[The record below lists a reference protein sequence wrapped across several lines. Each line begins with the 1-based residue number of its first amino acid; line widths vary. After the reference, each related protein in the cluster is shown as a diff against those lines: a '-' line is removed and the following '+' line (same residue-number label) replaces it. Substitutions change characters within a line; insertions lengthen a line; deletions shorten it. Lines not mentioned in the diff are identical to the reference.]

1 MALLISIPILGVLAI
16 IQSAIISTMPLLF
29 GTTDIVLVVVLAW
42 ALQDKVKGAWQ
53 WSIIGAGLMT
63 LLSAL
68 PVGIYFAAYLAAT
81 LLASYIR
88 RRIWKM
94 PFLGM
99 LIAIFLGTLLVQV
112 VSWLGRWLTGV
123 YLPLEQVVIQIMLP
137 SILLNLL
144 IAIPIF
150 FVMKD
155 LAIRLYPEEIET

>member
-16 IQSAIISTMPLLF
+16 IQSAIISTIPLLL
-29 GTTDIVLVVVLAW
+29 GTTDIVLVVVLTW
-42 ALQDKVKGAWQ
+42 ALQDKVKSAWQ
-53 WSIIGAGLMT
+53 WSLIGAGLMT

-68 PVGIYFAAYLAAT
+68 PVGIYFVAYMAAT
-81 LLASYIR
+81 LLATFIR

-112 VSWLGRWLTGV
+112 VSWLGRWLIGV
-123 YLPLEQVVIQIMLP
+123 YLPIELVVTQIMLP
-137 SILLNLL
+137 SVLLNLL
-144 IAIPIF
+144 IALPIY

>member
-42 ALQDKVKGAWQ
+42 TLQDKVKGAWQ